1 LIRINLLPI
10 RQFKRKES
18 LRRQLILFVVSIMA
32 VLAVMGGLYFITLGS
47 ISTLEEKV
55 ATLDAEEKKL
65 AKQVAEL
72 NQLKKEEEALTKKLQ
87 VIAELEAARRGPV
100 RILDEISLRIP
111 AQRAWLTELTQTGTN
126 LSMRGLAID
135 NETIALLMAKF
146 EESDYLANVRLVKS
160 EERVVNE
167 IKLKDFTITV
177 TGVIPVKIADVAE
190 PAAGAA
196 TN

>member
-1 LIRINLLPI
+1 MIRINLLPI

-18 LRRQLILFVVSIMA
+18 LRRQLILFVVSIVA
-32 VLAVMGGLYFITLGS
+32 VLAVLGGLYFLTLGA
-47 ISTLEEKV
+47 ISTLNEKV
-55 ATLDAEEKKL
+55 ASLADEEKKL

-72 NQLKKEEEALTKKLQ
+72 ADLKKQEEALTKKLQ
-87 VIAELEAARRGPV
+87 IIAELEAARRGPV
-100 RILDEISLRIP
+100 RVLDEISLRIP
-111 AQRAWLTELTQTGTN
+111 AQRAWLTELTQSGSS
-126 LSMRGLAID
+126 LSIRGMAID

-146 EESDYLANVRLVKS
+146 EESDYLSGVRLVKS

-177 TGVIPVKIADVAE
+177 TGVMPAKTADVAE
-190 PAAGAA
+190 KAAGAA